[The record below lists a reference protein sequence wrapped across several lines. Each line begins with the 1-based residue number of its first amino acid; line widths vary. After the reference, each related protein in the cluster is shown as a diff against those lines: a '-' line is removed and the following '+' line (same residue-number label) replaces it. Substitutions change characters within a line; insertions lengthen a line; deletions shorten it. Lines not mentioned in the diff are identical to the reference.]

1 MKLALLNPNS
11 TVAMTESAVAAAR
24 AVLPE
29 AQIVGYT
36 NTAGPAA
43 IEGPEDG
50 AAALPGLRALAA
62 RAEAEGAAALVIA
75 CFDDTGL
82 AGLRAAARV
91 PVLGIG
97 QAAYHMAALIAGRF
111 GVVTTLP
118 VSLPVLA
125 ENLAE
130 AGLEG
135 ACVALRASGLGVL
148 EVEAGGGAAVL
159 ARLEGEVRAAEAAGA
174 GAVALGCAG
183 MAHLRDD
190 LAARVSVPLIDGVRA
205 AALLAAAAVRV
216 TR

>member
-148 EVEAGGGAAVL
+148 EVEAGGGRRCSRASR
-159 ARLEGEVRAAEAAGA
+159 ARCGRPKPRGRARW
-174 GAVALGCAG
+174 
-183 MAHLRDD
+183 H
-190 LAARVSVPLIDGVRA
+190 LAARAWRICATIWPRGSRC
-205 AALLAAAAVRV
+205 R
-216 TR
+216 

>member
-11 TVAMTESAVAAAR
+11 TVAMTGSAVAAAR

-50 AAALPGLRALAA
+50 AAALPGLQALAA

-148 EVEAGGGAAVL
+148 EVEAGGAAVL

>member
-148 EVEAGGGAAVL
+148 EVEAGGAAVL

>member
-11 TVAMTESAVAAAR
+11 TAAMTESAVAAAR

-29 AQIVGYT
+29 VKVVGYT
-36 NTAGPAA
+36 NAAGPAA

-62 RAEAEGAAALVIA
+62 RAEAEGAAALIIA

-82 AGLRAAARV
+82 AGLRATAGV

-148 EVEAGGGAAVL
+148 EVEAGGAAVL
-159 ARLEGEVRAAEAAGA
+159 SRLEREVKAAQAAGA

-205 AALLAAAAVRV
+205 AALLAVAAVRV